1 MSNETK
7 TAVLVPV
14 AASVISS
21 IIVGMAA
28 AYLTAQTTIAV
39 LSEKVAANRES
50 IDRNT
55 LDIKRLEANHERLV
69 RVETKIDVLLASQ
82 RDTP

>member
-1 MSNETK
+1 MLNEAK